1 MAVDAP
7 SGGGPDRA
15 PHAAA
20 DQRTPVPDE
29 SGPARDAPPG
39 RSGWDGLDTPGP
51 GRPPLDA
58 VRMDADRAVHIL
70 DGDAT
75 GGGHRHGTGRP
86 GKTEFPADWDDA
98 TITGHIAAVARGPD
112 TVEQQPNGRWFLRG
126 ERDSVW
132 IIVIV
137 NPDGAIWTAWP
148 EEDSP
153 GVVRNPNPKEG
164 SSWTTTR

>member
-1 MAVDAP
+1 MVVDRP
-7 SGGGPDRA
+7 SGDDPDRA
-15 PHAAA
+15 LPTA
-20 DQRTPVPDE
+20 DQRAPGPDG
-29 SGPARDAPPG
+29 SGAGQDAPPG
-39 RSGWDGLDTPGP
+39 RSGWDALGTP

-58 VRMDADRAVHIL
+58 LRITADRAAHIL

-98 TITGHIAAVARGPD
+98 RITGSIAAVAAGPD
-112 TVEQQPNGRWFLRG
+112 SVEQQPNGRWFVRG

-137 NPDGAIWTAWP
+137 NPDGVIWTAWP

-164 SSWTTTR
+164 APWTTVR

>member
-1 MAVDAP
+1 MAVDRP
-7 SGGGPDRA
+7 SGGNPDRA
-15 PHAAA
+15 LHTAA
-20 DQRTPVPDE
+20 DHRTPMPDD
-29 SGPARDAPPG
+29 SAPGGDRPPG
-39 RSGWDGLDTPGP
+39 RSGWDALDTP

-58 VRMDADRAVHIL
+58 LRIDADRAAHIL

-75 GGGHRHGTGRP
+75 GGGHRPGTGRP

-98 TITGHIAAVARGPD
+98 TITGNIAAVAKGPD
-112 TVEQQPNGRWFLRG
+112 SVEQQPNGRWFVRG
-126 ERDSVW
+126 ERDNVR

-153 GVVRNPNPKEG
+153 GVVRNPDPKEG
-164 SSWTTTR
+164 AAWTTTR

>member
-7 SGGGPDRA
+7 SGDGPDRV

-20 DQRTPVPDE
+20 DQRAPVPDE

-39 RSGWDGLDTPGP
+39 RSGWDALRTPAP

-58 VRMDADRAVHIL
+58 VRIDADRAVHIL
-70 DGDAT
+70 DGDET

-98 TITGHIAAVARGPD
+98 TITGNITAVAHGPES
-112 TVEQQPNGRWFLRG
+112 VRQQVNGRWKARG
-126 ERDSVW
+126 ERDQVGITV
-132 IIVIV
+132 II

-148 EEDSP
+148 QAGST
-153 GVVRNPNPKEG
+153 GVVRNPKEG
-164 SSWTTTR
+164 AS

>member
-1 MAVDAP
+1 MAVDRAA
-7 SGGGPDRA
+7 GGDPDRA
-15 PHAAA
+15 PRTAA
-20 DQRTPVPDE
+20 DQRAPGPHDG
-29 SGPARDAPPG
+29 GPARDTPEG
-39 RSGWDGLDTPGP
+39 RSGWDALDTPA
-51 GRPPLDA
+51 RPPLDA
-58 VRMDADRAVHIL
+58 LRLTADRAAHIL
-70 DGDAT
+70 DADAT

-86 GKTEFPADWDDA
+86 GKTEFPGHWDDA
-98 TITGHIAAVARGPD
+98 TVTDNIAAVAKGPD

-164 SSWTTTR
+164 APWTTTR